1 VYVDNDDQL
10 MLTWLEEQV
19 LDIREQNID
28 VWAIA
33 TMDVTETVLV
43 DGDGAGNALAVK
55 WGT

>member
-33 TMDVTETVLV
+33 SMDVTETVLV